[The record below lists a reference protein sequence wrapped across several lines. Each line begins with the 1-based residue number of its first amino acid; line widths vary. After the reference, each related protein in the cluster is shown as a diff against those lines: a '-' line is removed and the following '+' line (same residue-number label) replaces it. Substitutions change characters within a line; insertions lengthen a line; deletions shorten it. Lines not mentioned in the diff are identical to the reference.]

1 MIDNDDTEYSLLPVE
16 AIPTFNSID
25 IRSLTIDRPEFPSEE
40 FRDFVELITKRN
52 LSDACGSEILK
63 LSKKISRDDVIL
75 PTSVKQSRQF
85 LDRMNVSHISFKK
98 IPIMIYDEETYYFH
112 HRQIFDA
119 IKENQNIF
127 QHCKFEFKRLF
138 HKDHRIYH
146 E

>member
-1 MIDNDDTEYSLLPVE
+1 MIDNDDTEYSLLPIE

-75 PTSVKQSRQF
+75 PTSVKQSCQF
-85 LDRMNVSHISFKK
+85 LDRMNVSHIPFKI
-98 IPIMIYDEETYYFH
+98 IPIMIYD
-112 HRQIFDA
+112 
-119 IKENQNIF
+119 
-127 QHCKFEFKRLF
+127 
-138 HKDHRIYH
+138 
-146 E
+146 